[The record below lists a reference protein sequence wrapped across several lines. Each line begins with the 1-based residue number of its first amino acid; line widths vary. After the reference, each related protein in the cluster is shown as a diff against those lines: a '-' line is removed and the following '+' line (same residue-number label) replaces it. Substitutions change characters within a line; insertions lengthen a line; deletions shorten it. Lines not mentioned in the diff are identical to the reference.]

1 MVIELTLFAR
11 EGGGVASVTKKIEA
25 GNITGHRRAAVWTPP
40 GRRVCRVFI
49 MIFKAAWH
57 RCQAS
62 YGPISV
68 RQSQSACAKG
78 RPLPGLEPPVTVVM
92 VCSWMQLVSPLGVD
106 TSM

>member
-1 MVIELTLFAR
+1 MVIELALFAR
-11 EGGGVASVTKKIEA
+11 EGGGVASVTKKKRGREY
-25 GNITGHRRAAVWTPP
+25 HWTPP